1 MNHFKFPA
9 VLTEGEHVQTV
20 TAFNADSDTPLYT
33 ADSTHP
39 HWGDILS
46 GLVNGDP
53 EVWGLFNVVDGVMA
67 KFSQVTD
74 RISWNGADVLWDGDV
89 FEKPVA
95 EFLSRLIRDGNVK
108 NYTAFARFIEK
119 LEANP
124 NEHSREQAYDWLASY
139 RFQITEDG
147 DVVGF
152 KGLVEQTD
160 GVLTSYASS
169 TLNDKPSAFVNGV
182 PVKPLSQVPQRP
194 GDVVTLPRSEVVHDP
209 TQACRRGLHVATA
222 SYAST
227 YGKVHE
233 VYVNPA
239 DICSVPTDARGEKVR
254 VWRYRLGPE
263 VTEDRSERAV
273 LYGEHTRVGGW
284 AGDVGT
290 KV

>member
-1 MNHFKFPA
+1 MTHFQFPA

-20 TAFNADSDTPLYT
+20 TAFNAESDTPLYT
-33 ADSTHP
+33 ADSNHA
-39 HWGDILS
+39 HWGDILT

-95 EFLSRLIRDGNVK
+95 EFLARLIKDGNVK

-124 NEHSREQAYDWLASY
+124 NEHSREQAYDWLAAY

-152 KGLVEQTD
+152 KGLVKTAEGTF
-160 GVLTSYASS
+160 TSWNASQ
-169 TLNDKPSAFVNGV
+169 KPGAPSAFVNGV
-182 PVKPLSQVPQRP
+182 PVPELSRVPQAV
-194 GDVVTLPRSEVVHDP
+194 GDTVTLPRSEVKHDP
-209 TQACRRGLHVATA
+209 SQSCERGLHVATA
-222 SYAST
+222 DYAAT
-227 YGKVHE
+227 YGTVHE
-233 VYVNPA
+233 VYVNPT
-239 DICSVPTDARGEKVR
+239 DIVSVPTAAKGQKVR
-254 VWRYRLGPE
+254 ACRYRLGPA
-263 VTEDRSERAV
+263 VTAEREDRAV
-273 LYGEHTRVGGW
+273 LYGEHTKVGGW